1 MSTTVRFKAPF
12 ASTFP
17 GRYYY
22 DPANYAQEQ
31 ACIFGKMWVYACRAD
46 ALPEPGSY
54 QVVTV
59 SGESIIVVRNKDGML
74 QAFLNVCRHR
84 GARLC
89 NQDSGQLKGAIQCR
103 YHARTYGLDGQLN
116 RTG

>member
-12 ASTFP
+12 ASTLP

-46 ALPEPGSY
+46 ALSELVPIKQS
-54 QVVTV
+54 
-59 SGESIIVVRNKDGML
+59 
-74 QAFLNVCRHR
+74 
-84 GARLC
+84 RLAAKA
-89 NQDSGQLKGAIQCR
+89 SS
-103 YHARTYGLDGQLN
+103 
-116 RTG
+116 